1 MTIVAIFDNMFLVLP
16 KKSPL
21 SMIFQLN
28 KKALVNWID
37 LFPSLSFKSAI
48 TFVREVLLN
57 LLNRKWN
64 CTTHNFVLIS
74 NTPLQL
80 VILLFSS
87 LCFCMPLTNTNQ
99 QTILHTNLQFLFH
112 GFSKITLYD
121 KAQVFCLFCLF
132 VCSHVFLNEEKKI
145 EVPRFYFVNLIFY
158 CHFEQKTNQI
168 SGSRRRQCLM
178 LNQKEG
184 GNHCRGLL
192 FD

>member
-1 MTIVAIFDNMFLVLP
+1 MTIVTSFDNMFLVLP

-28 KKALVNWID
+28 RKALVNWID

-48 TFVREVLLN
+48 TRGREVLLN
-57 LLNRKWN
+57 PLNRKWN

-74 NTPLQL
+74 STPLQL

-87 LCFCMPLTNTNQ
+87 LCFCMPRTNTNQ

-121 KAQVFCLFCLF
+121 KPQVFCLFCLF
-132 VCSHVFLNEEKKI
+132 VCL
-145 EVPRFYFVNLIFY
+145 FVCF
-158 CHFEQKTNQI
+158 FK
-168 SGSRRRQCLM
+168 
-178 LNQKEG
+178 
-184 GNHCRGLL
+184 
-192 FD
+192 